1 MQTIQISDQVA
12 QQLQNLAA
20 QEHITSGDLIERLI
34 AKHSQELA
42 SQRELKDFF
51 KPFQKDLTGFKFDRD
66 EANAR

>member
-20 QEHITSGDLIERLI
+20 QEHITSSDLIELLI
-34 AKHSQELA
+34 AKYSQEQA

-51 KPFQKDLTGFKFDRD
+51 KPYQKDLSSFKFDRD